1 MVLRLFW
8 YLKIHNSDSLTN
20 FGRFGGIECVIGSK
34 KNWKER
40 SHFHESQFL
49 ISDAGNRNQDLWFLT
64 LGNHLSKSIEPWRI
78 DLHFLQV
85 LRVLAALV
93 VELEH
98 LALTEELVE
107 ESADL
112 AGAAVLDGGRVLL
125 LHPPVQVERVQ
136 EPPIVCRQTID
147 SK

>member
-1 MVLRLFW
+1 M
-8 YLKIHNSDSLTN
+8 
-20 FGRFGGIECVIGSK
+20 
-34 KNWKER
+34 
-40 SHFHESQFL
+40 
-49 ISDAGNRNQDLWFLT
+49 
-64 LGNHLSKSIEPWRI
+64 GNHLSKSIEPWRI